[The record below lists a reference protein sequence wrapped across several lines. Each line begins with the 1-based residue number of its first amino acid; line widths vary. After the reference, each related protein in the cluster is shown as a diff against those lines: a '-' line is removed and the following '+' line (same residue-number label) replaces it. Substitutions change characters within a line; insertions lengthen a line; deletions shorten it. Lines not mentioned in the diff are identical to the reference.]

1 MSTGFPLGFNGWQD
15 LVQCYSITSYRSR
28 YRMAYKEGE
37 KQVSFYIDGEE
48 KDQFNALC
56 KTMGISLSN
65 AMRNFMVNAIQEQ
78 SLGVSAATSDAPRT
92 PARPS
97 EKAVDNEV
105 VKNIL
110 KRLDTVE
117 RSIPDYEVE
126 ELKKV
131 RKEVLS
137 GDFGSMRYRMGIIE
151 SQVQELGGSIAW
163 TKG

>member
-1 MSTGFPLGFNGWQD
+1 MG
-15 LVQCYSITSYRSR
+15 
-28 YRMAYKEGE
+28 YKEGE

-56 KTMGISLSN
+56 KTMGVSVST
-65 AMRNFMVNAIQEQ
+65 AMRNFMVRAIQEQ
-78 SLGVSAATSDAPRT
+78 NLGFDYIVANPPHIPVKTSGTAID
-92 PARPS
+92 
-97 EKAVDNEV
+97 DGV
-105 VKNIL
+105 VKSIL

-126 ELKKV
+126 ELKRI

-151 SQVQELGGSIAW
+151 NQVQELGGSIAW
-163 TKG
+163 TNKPVEKQLVGDDS

>member
-1 MSTGFPLGFNGWQD
+1 
-15 LVQCYSITSYRSR
+15 
-28 YRMAYKEGE
+28 MAYKEGE
-37 KQVSFYIDGEE
+37 KQVSFYIDSEE

-65 AMRNFMVNAIQEQ
+65 AMRNFMVNAVQEQ
-78 SLGVSAATSDAPRT
+78 SLGVNAHASDRPRT

-97 EKAVDNEV
+97 GVAVDNEV

-126 ELKKV
+126 ELKRI

-151 SQVQELGGSIAW
+151 NQVQELGGSIAW